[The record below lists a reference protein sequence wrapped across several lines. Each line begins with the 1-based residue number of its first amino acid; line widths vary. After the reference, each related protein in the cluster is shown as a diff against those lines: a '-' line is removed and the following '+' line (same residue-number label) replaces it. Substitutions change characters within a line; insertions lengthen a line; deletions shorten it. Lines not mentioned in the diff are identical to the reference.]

1 MASLVVYRGPSA
13 LDGSPIVAIL
23 TFDSANV
30 KTGPMAQLFI
40 MRADT
45 APHEAQRTGEDAS
58 VCGDCPYRPI
68 HAKQR
73 GFTPCYVKVWQGPLS
88 TWKANRGKRVMVEA
102 ACARLTSSQAS
113 LRLGAY
119 GDPAALPESL
129 VARLVRAVEG
139 RITGYTHQWRD
150 PRFAWLRGYVM
161 ASCDD
166 ASDYA
171 RATAEGWRTFRVVP
185 KRALPV
191 LAAREILCPS
201 DRVECIDCRLCDGVQ
216 YAVDR
221 RKSIAI
227 VAH

>member
-1 MASLVVYRGPSA
+1 MASLVVYRGPSM

-40 MRADT
+40 MHAEI
-45 APHEAQRTGEDAS
+45 APHDAQKTGDDAA
-58 VCGDCPYRPI
+58 VCGDCPFRPI
-68 HAKQR
+68 HAKVR
-73 GFTPCYVKVWQGPLS
+73 GYTPCYVKVWQGPRS
-88 TWKANRGKRVMVEA
+88 TWVANRAAPVRLSEA
-102 ACARLTSSQAS
+102 RARIKADGVSV
-113 LRLGAY
+113 RLGAY
-119 GDPAALPESL
+119 GDPAALPQWL
-129 VARLVRAVEG
+129 VQRLTSHAVG
-139 RITGYTHQWRD
+139 FTGYTHQWRD
-150 PRFAWLRGYVM
+150 PRFAWLKGYVM

-171 RATAEGWRTFRVVP
+171 RATAEGWRTFRVLP

-201 DRVECIDCRLCDGVQ
+201 DVVECIDCGLCDGVQ
-216 YAVDR
+216 YANDR